1 MWTAGRHG
9 MEGGGEQHNKP
20 MAANV
25 TLGEALR
32 MAKFWALVT
41 AAITFFLYGGQAGRP
56 SPSAP
61 RIVLRTFRA
70 VARTHT
76 HTYIHTYC
84 SPSNPSV
91 SWPPSLTAPA
101 PPRCR
106 DRFSST
112 CICPTF
118 SSKTAERRPWR
129 LLPSTQSTTSR
140 ALPAKS

>member
-76 HTYIHTYC
+76 HIYTYILLTLEPLSELATVAHC
-84 SPSNPSV
+84 PR
-91 SWPPSLTAPA
+91 PPP
-101 PPRCR
+101 
-106 DRFSST
+106 
-112 CICPTF
+112 
-118 SSKTAERRPWR
+118 
-129 LLPSTQSTTSR
+129 LP
-140 ALPAKS
+140 